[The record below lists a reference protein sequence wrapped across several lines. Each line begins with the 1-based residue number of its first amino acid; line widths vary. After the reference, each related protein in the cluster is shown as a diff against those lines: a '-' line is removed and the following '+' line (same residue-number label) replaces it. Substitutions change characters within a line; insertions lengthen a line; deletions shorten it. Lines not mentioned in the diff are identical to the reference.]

1 MVKSE
6 INSDLANI
14 KEDYYCQKGISLRLE
29 EALIEKG
36 IQFLMSREI
45 HIWESWSQLPNRPLD
60 PLDPLDSF
68 DRSPSYS
75 SQYGSIPFR
84 LRLELIVV

>member
-45 HIWESWSQLPNRPLD
+45 HIGESWSQLPKR